1 MCDAV
6 QTQKERIYQIV
17 IKRYVHDRG
26 IIMKRFIVWSG
37 LLCVAHNYAGQH
49 QGVQAVPCNEYPRGA
64 CVHCQAHR
72 ARELILTKK
81 INCYVNVL
89 KLVKDLETSALRHE
103 NSGDGSETTE
113 GHRIL
118 CELYALNVP
127 RDIPQ
132 RLKSAL
138 DELNQSVD
146 DSSSSSSSSS
156 SPSGS
161 TVVYYSSSSSSA
173 STLPSAIASS
183 ETVAGL
189 LSHDDMRNG
198 TSHGPL
204 VND

>member
-1 MCDAV
+1 MCDAL

-89 KLVKDLETSALRHE
+89 NLVKSLEESALRHE
-103 NSGDGSETTE
+103 NSGDAPESTE
-113 GHRIL
+113 SHCML

-127 RDIPQ
+127 QDVTQ
-132 RLKSAL
+132 RLKLAL
-138 DELNQSVD
+138 DELNHSAD
-146 DSSSSSSSSS
+146 DSSSSSSSS
-156 SPSGS
+156 SGS

-189 LSHDDMRNG
+189 LSHDDLRNG